1 MIDINHVKASKIAR
15 IFTVLALIA
24 AVSVLAGCGSDEKSD
39 SAGGASA
46 STTATKDD
54 AAVAKLP
61 ADFSGPITVAT
72 DASYPPN
79 EFYDTDNKTIIGMDV
94 DLSNAIAQT
103 LGTTAKISNVG
114 FDAILTGIQ
123 AEKYD
128 LGVSSFTDNKEREEA
143 VDFVTYLTA
152 GTGFYTNA
160 DSPADVTGLESL
172 CGKKVAVEKGTTQA
186 DDAAAQLKKCKADG
200 KSMTVS
206 VFADQN
212 AANLAITSG
221 RADVGM
227 ADSPVASYIVEQSG
241 GKLERIDAKYDFG
254 TAPYGIA
261 LAKDSTLT
269 PAIQAAVQSLIDN
282 GTYDAILKKWNLQ
295 GEGIDTAE
303 INAAT
308 S

>member
-1 MIDINHVKASKIAR
+1 
-15 IFTVLALIA
+15 
-24 AVSVLAGCGSDEKSD
+24 
-39 SAGGASA
+39 
-46 STTATKDD
+46 
-54 AAVAKLP
+54 VAKLP

-261 LAKDSTLT
+261 LAKDSKLT

>member
-1 MIDINHVKASKIAR
+1 MTDFNHVKASRIAR
-15 IFTVLALIA
+15 ILTVLAMIA
-24 AVSVLAGCGSDEKSD
+24 AVSVLAGCGSNNKSD

-46 STTATKDD
+46 STTAAKDD

-61 ADFSGPITVAT
+61 SGFKGPLTVAT

-79 EFYDTDNKTIIGMDV
+79 EFYDTGNKTIIGMDV
-94 DLSNAIAQT
+94 DLSKAIAQT
-103 LGTTAKISNVG
+103 LGTTADVKNVS
-114 FDAILTGIQ
+114 FDAILTGLQ
-123 AEKYD
+123 AGKYD
-128 LGVSSFTDNKEREEA
+128 LGVSSFTDTKEREQT
-143 VDFVTYLTA
+143 VDMVTYLNA
-152 GTGFYTNA
+152 GTGFYTSA
-160 DSPADVTGLESL
+160 ASPADVTGLSDL
-172 CGKKVAVEKGTTQA
+172 CGKTVAVEKGTTQA
-186 DDAAAQLKKCKADG
+186 DDAAAQAKKCK
-200 KSMTVS
+200 MTVT

-241 GKLERIDAKYDFG
+241 GKLKRIDVKYDYG

-261 LAKDSTLT
+261 VNKKAGLT
-269 PAIQAAVQSLIDN
+269 PAVQAAVQSLMDN

-295 GEGIDTAE
+295 DEGIKESKVNDGV
-303 INAAT
+303 

>member
-1 MIDINHVKASKIAR
+1 MIDINHVKTAKFAR
-15 IFTVLALIA
+15 ILTVLALIA
-24 AVSVLAGCGSDEKSD
+24 AVSVLTGCGSDKKST
-39 SAGGASA
+39 STTTA
-46 STTATKDD
+46 STTGTKDS

-61 ADFSGPITVAT
+61 ADFQGPITVAT

-94 DLSNAIAQT
+94 DLSNAIATT
-103 LGTTAKISNVG
+103 LGTTAKVQNVG
-114 FDAILTGIQ
+114 FDAILTGIK
-123 AEKYD
+123 AGKYD
-128 LGVSSFTDNKEREEA
+128 LGVSSFTDNKEREA
-143 VDFVTYLTA
+143 TVDFVTYLTA
-152 GTGFYTNA
+152 GTGFYTSA
-160 DSPADVTGLESL
+160 ASPAAVTGLDSL

-200 KSMTVS
+200 KSMTLS

-227 ADSPVASYIVEQSG
+227 ADSPVASYIVDQSG
-241 GKLERIDAKYDFG
+241 GKLKRIDAKYDFG

-261 LAKDSTLT
+261 LAKGSKLT
-269 PAIQAAVQSLIDN
+269 PAVQAAVQALIDN
-282 GTYDAILKKWNLQ
+282 GTYTAILKKWKLE
-295 GEGIDTAE
+295 GEGIDTAQ